1 MAGGLHRLAAMEDV
15 LDCLI
20 VGGGPA
26 GLSAALLLGRC
37 RRRVLVL
44 DSGQPRN
51 RHAHRLHGFL
61 TRDGTPPLELLALAR
76 AELAAYPGVTH
87 RTATVTTAWCEDG
100 GFTVECADG
109 ARWRTR
115 TLLIAT
121 GLTDTLPP
129 LDGAAELYGRGVL
142 HCPYCDGWEIR
153 DRPVAVYDSGAH
165 GAELALELTGWTRD
179 VVLCTGGGAP
189 PPAAPAARHAPHG
202 IAVRPEPVRRLEGH
216 DGWLQQIVFTAGPPL
231 ARDALFFDS
240 RPRQHSRLLADLGF
254 DFTPRGDVDTG
265 TRQRTAL
272 PGLYVAG
279 DACRSV
285 RLAIVAAA
293 EGVEAAFDINA
304 ALLKADTA

>member
-1 MAGGLHRLAAMEDV
+1 MATPLLHARGMASHF
-15 LDCLI
+15 DCVI

-44 DSGQPRN
+44 DDGEPRN

-61 TRDGTPPLELLALAR
+61 TRDGTPPLELLRLAR
-76 AELAAYPGVTH
+76 AELAAYPDVTL
-87 RTATVTTAWCEDG
+87 REATVTTAWCEAD
-100 GFTVECADG
+100 GFTLECADG
-109 ARWRTR
+109 ARHVGR

-121 GLTDTLPP
+121 GLSDALPP
-129 LDGAAELYGRGVL
+129 IEGAAALYGRSVL

-153 DRPVAVYDSGAH
+153 DRPVAVYDDGAH
-165 GAELALELTGWTRD
+165 GAALALELLGWTRD
-179 VVLCTGGGAP
+179 VVLCTGGGEAP
-189 PPAAPAARHAPHG
+189 PPAEAERLRRHG
-202 IAVRPEPVRRLEGH
+202 IAVRPEPVQRLEGR
-216 DGWLQQIVFTAGPPL
+216 DGWLEHILFTSGPPL

-254 DFTPRGDVDTG
+254 DFTPKGDVPTG
-265 TRQRTAL
+265 TRQRTDM

-293 EGVEAAFDINA
+293 EGAEAAFDINT
-304 ALLKADTA
+304 ALLKAETA